1 MKINLTPVLI
11 YLLAGVLCLIAPADP
26 AARASDS
33 SPSASVPSLEEIM
46 TGIEKRYAAVGFSA
60 RFEQV
65 STIKALAITDTASGE
80 IFVKRPGKMRW
91 VYEKPDRQV
100 IITDGK
106 TLWVYKPDDNQ
117 VILGGYPTFFGDGKG
132 AGFLTD
138 MKLIREKFSIQMN
151 GVDGNGD
158 YVLTLLPK
166 KKTFDISVV
175 HLVISKKAFDVLEIT
190 TANADGD
197 ETEIRL
203 KDIRFQETLSDSLFS
218 FEIPEGADVL
228 QMEQ

>member
-1 MKINLTPVLI
+1 MKNNVTAILFA
-11 YLLAGVLCLIAPADP
+11 LLVGALCLMPPDRTV
-26 AARASDS
+26 ARASDS
-33 SPSASVPSLEEIM
+33 APPVSVLTLEKILA
-46 TGIEKRYAAVGFSA
+46 GIENRYAAPGFSA

-65 STIKALAITDTASGE
+65 STIKAMDISDSASGE

-91 VYEKPDRQV
+91 VYERPDRQT

-106 TLWVYKPDDNQ
+106 TLWVYKPDDRQ

-138 MKLIREKFSIQMN
+138 MKLIRETFNIRLN

-158 YVLTLLPK
+158 YMLILLPK
-166 KKTFDISVV
+166 KKTFSISIVR
-175 HLVISKKAFDVLEIT
+175 LLISEKAFDILEIT

-197 ETEIRL
+197 ETRIRL
-203 KDIRFQETLSDSLFS
+203 KGIRFLETLSDALFS
-218 FEIPEGADVL
+218 FEIPEGVDVL
-228 QMEQ
+228 RMEQ